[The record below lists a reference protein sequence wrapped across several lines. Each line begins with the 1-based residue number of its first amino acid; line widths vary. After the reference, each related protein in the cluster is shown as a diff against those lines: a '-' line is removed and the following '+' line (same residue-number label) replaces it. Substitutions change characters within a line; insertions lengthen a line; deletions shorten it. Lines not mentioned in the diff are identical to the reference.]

1 MKQTQFRIVTTVA
14 LALSLSVAAPALLA
28 QQNKPAPAAEQD
40 GVKVGKKSRA
50 LALASAEE
58 VEKMA
63 AVQYAQ
69 LQKEASAQRALAPDD
84 YPPLIKLR
92 EIANKIIPHAP
103 RFNERAANWKWE
115 VNLIGSKQINAFC
128 MPGGKI
134 AFYTGI
140 ITTLKLT
147 DDEIAMIMGHEIAHA
162 LQEHG
167 RERVG
172 KQRLAQGATM
182 AASVLSAILGYGNLG
197 GQVASGAAQLTL
209 LKYGRDDETE
219 ADVVGLDL
227 AARGGFD
234 PRAGIVLWQKMN
246 AASKG
251 QPPQFASTHP
261 SHATRIKEITAHLKE
276 TLPLYAKTQN
286 KDVASLP
293 PYKSN
298 FGEPVKAGAAGA
310 TSPSSR

>member
-1 MKQTQFRIVTTVA
+1 MNYKIYGVIATISGV
-14 LALSLSVAAPALLA
+14 LALLPVQA
-28 QQNKPAPAAEQD
+28 QQNTKPAQTAEQD
-40 GVKVGKKSRA
+40 GVKVGKKSSA

-58 VEKMA
+58 VEGMA
-63 AVQYAQ
+63 AQQYVQ
-69 LQKEASAQRALAPDD
+69 LKKEATAQQALAPDD
-84 YPPLIKLR
+84 YAPLQKIR
-92 EIANKIIPHAP
+92 DIAKKIIPHTA

-147 DDEIAMIMGHEIAHA
+147 DDEIAIIMGHEIAHA
-162 LQEHG
+162 LREHG

-172 KQRLAQGATM
+172 KQRLAQGATV
-182 AASVLSAILGYGNLG
+182 AASVLSALLGYGNIG
-197 GQVASGAAQLTL
+197 GHIASGASQLTL

-227 AARGGFD
+227 AARAGFD
-234 PRAGIVLWQKMN
+234 PRAGVVLWQKM
-246 AASKG
+246 ASIGKG
-251 QPPQFASTHP
+251 QPAQFTSTHP
-261 SHATRIKEITAHLKE
+261 SHANRIKEIQAHLKE
-276 TLPLYAKTQN
+276 TLPLFAKATG
-286 KDVASLP
+286 KDLASLP

-298 FGEPVKAGAAGA
+298 FGEPIK
-310 TSPSSR
+310 